1 MKQDLVKLGI
11 DLYKKRVTDYS
22 AVQANDVIRKAFVEI
37 MGTDKPDARQFRR
50 HKVDIFEILEEVL
63 EQTITDGMVANSFF
77 DQFVEYRDLN
87 LGDTNEFYVE
97 DRSVL
102 SVARHAGNHWDIRR
116 QKLNIGDS
124 FTVQTESYA
133 AAIYTDFKRFL
144 AGRIDWD
151 AFINKVAQAFVNQL
165 NSRIYTEFMSTIT
178 YLPAEFKVTGSLVDA
193 NLIQIAEHVQAANQG
208 SEIII
213 AGTRTA
219 LTRLNTDTS
228 FLSNNMKDELNQHG
242 VSEYWKG
249 YKLLPIPQNHV
260 ANTFNFQIDNNR
272 LMVLPSN
279 VKPIKVVKEG
289 MPLIKEVSDGLTNR
303 DMSMEYNFISQYGVA
318 SVFNVLYGMYN
329 FS

>member
-1 MKQDLVKLGI
+1 
-11 DLYKKRVTDYS
+11 
-22 AVQANDVIRKAFVEI
+22 VIRKAFFD
-37 MGTDKPDARQFRR
+37 MLGPDKQVARQFRR
-50 HKVDIFEILEEVL
+50 HKVEIFEIIEEVL
-63 EQTITDGMVANSFF
+63 EQTITDGLIGNPFF

-102 SVARHAGNHWDIRR
+102 TVARHSGNHWDIRR
-116 QKLNIGDS
+116 QKLNIGDA
-124 FTVQTESYA
+124 FTVQTEAFA

-151 AFINKVAQAFVNQL
+151 AFIIKVGQAFANQL
-165 NSRIYTEFMSTIT
+165 NSRIYTEFMATMT
-178 YLPAEFKVTGSLVDA
+178 YLPAEFKSTGTYADA
-193 NLIQIAEHVQAANQG
+193 TLLGIAEHVQAANLG

-219 LTRLNTDTS
+219 LAKLNADTA
-228 FLSNNMKDELNQHG
+228 FLSDNMKNEMNKNG
-242 VSEYWKG
+242 IVGFWKG
-249 YKLLPIPQNHV
+249 YKLLSIPQNHV
-260 ANTFNFQIDNNR
+260 ANTFNFQIANDR

-289 MPLIKEVSDGLTNR
+289 TPLIKEVSDGLTNR

-318 SVFNVLYGMYN
+318 CVFNTLYGQYQY
-329 FS
+329 S